1 MRRSKT
7 YLALATL
14 PFLSPPTL
22 AGPSPTG
29 DGCSPGATAAPSFSL
44 LHQPG
49 DAQLFLQ
56 ADPELAG
63 GLAVLFVEDPF
74 GPFLPP
80 GPCVAG
86 MQGRLFQVR
95 KINGRGRVE
104 WELPLE
110 VAGVMGSLRAL
121 AWPDDGDWAQT
132 HVSNVVKL
140 GPHVPG
146 GPSELE
152 RIVIREFQKDPTVV
166 SDTKGE
172 WIELWNAGSTA
183 VNLEGWTLAD
193 LGTDNV
199 TLDNGGAG
207 MWIPAGGR
215 LVLGREADPALNGG
229 IPVDHTYAS
238 YSLSNGEDE
247 IVLIRPDGLVVD
259 QVVYDDGVLWPDE
272 PGKAISLDP
281 AVLDATGNDDGAA
294 WCAASSLI
302 GAGPDTGTPGA
313 LNDDC

>member
-1 MRRSKT
+1 MRRSQT
-7 YLALATL
+7 LLALIAF
-14 PFLSPPTL
+14 PFLASWTHAAP
-22 AGPSPTG
+22 APTG
-29 DGCSPGATAAPSFSL
+29 DGCSPGATEEPFFSL
-44 LHQPG
+44 LHQP
-49 DAQLFLQ
+49 DQTQLFLQ
-56 ADPELAG
+56 ADPQLAS

-74 GPFLPP
+74 GPILPP

-95 KINGRGRVE
+95 KLNGRGRAQ
-104 WELPLE
+104 WELPVE
-110 VAGVMGSLRAL
+110 VAGVMGGLRAF
-121 AWPDDGDWAQT
+121 AWPQGGSWADT
-132 HVSNVVKL
+132 HVSNVVKT
-140 GPHVPG
+140 GPHTPG

-172 WIELWNAGSTA
+172 WIELWNAGSSA
-183 VNLEGWTLAD
+183 VDLEGWTLAD
-193 LGTDNV
+193 LGTDNT

-207 MWIPAGGR
+207 MWLPAGGR

-247 IVLIRPDGLVVD
+247 IVLIRPDGMVVD
-259 QVVYDDGVLWPDE
+259 QVVYDDGVQWPDE
-272 PGKAISLDP
+272 PGQAISLDP
-281 AVLDATGNDDGAA
+281 SVLDAAGNDDGAA
-294 WCAASSLI
+294 WCSASSPI
-302 GAGPDTGTPGA
+302 GAGPDTGTPGG